1 LVLVSV
7 SAFVPP
13 LVAVGV
19 AQEFGWRT
27 SLGQWAVIAFVAIL
41 PWLFE
46 LRRNKVEEEIVT
58 QALTIPLNVK
68 HIKIW
73 KSPTAIA
80 MVVIW
85 GVSSINGYAMFAW
98 LPQILVDI
106 SGVTAQAAGVLLSLF
121 AAMGLPAALLMPRLA
136 VRYPN
141 QAPLIYLSGALFF
154 VGYGG
159 LILTPESVPWL
170 WVLLVGLGPILFPL
184 NLALFNIRSRSQE
197 TLLRISGFAQGFGY
211 LAASFGPLI
220 VGLLHELTGSWQAS
234 LIFMFLTA
242 VPALLAGRIIA
253 RGHSIDEELHAR
265 G

>member
-1 LVLVSV
+1 MTNKHPIAPRVLALTGMLLVSLNLRTAVSSLSPVIPFVQEDINLGTLTISMLGMLPPLCFALAGLLAPVLTRKVGLELALIILMAGIVAGHLLRAFSTEWQTLSLGTLLALLGMGMGNVLLPVVVRKYFKDRIASMTALYLVLVSV

-98 LPQILVDI
+98 LPQILVDT
-106 SGVTAQAAGVLLSLF
+106 SGVTA
-121 AAMGLPAALLMPRLA
+121 
-136 VRYPN
+136 
-141 QAPLIYLSGALFF
+141 
-154 VGYGG
+154 
-159 LILTPESVPWL
+159 
-170 WVLLVGLGPILFPL
+170 
-184 NLALFNIRSRSQE
+184 
-197 TLLRISGFAQGFGY
+197 
-211 LAASFGPLI
+211 
-220 VGLLHELTGSWQAS
+220 
-234 LIFMFLTA
+234 
-242 VPALLAGRIIA
+242 
-253 RGHSIDEELHAR
+253 
-265 G
+265 